1 LFGLHNRF
9 VVIDLHTRFPFGHF
23 FASDKKTKEKN
34 IRT

>member
-23 FASDKKTKEKN
+23 FF
-34 IRT
+34 R